1 MLDAPSNTPHQTETN
16 AVSLFGDPSFTCSR
30 QSALSLQ
37 KNSLNYKISTNPLNR
52 NPNSKVL
59 DFTFFP
65 LNRIDFPLP
74 KTLIRSS
81 LWKMD
86 IEQKQSEL
94 IDHFVKRASAAS
106 DAAALASV
114 LVEAT
119 SHPSLFAFSEILAL
133 PNLLQVPLLS
143 LSRRFIHFP
152 PNFVLFF

>member
-1 MLDAPSNTPHQTETN
+1 
-16 AVSLFGDPSFTCSR
+16 
-30 QSALSLQ
+30 
-37 KNSLNYKISTNPLNR
+37 
-52 NPNSKVL
+52 
-59 DFTFFP
+59 
-65 LNRIDFPLP
+65 
-74 KTLIRSS
+74 
-81 LWKMD
+81 MD

-133 PNLLQVPLLS
+133 PNLQVPLLS